1 MRHSEV
7 VRQHWSATITLELAA
22 EPRSKDDGSGE
33 REYRRW
39 YEGQS
44 ELTRLEN

>member
-33 REYRRW
+33 RDHTAD
-39 YEGQS
+39 GMKGS
-44 ELTRLEN
+44 PN